1 MNGTAAPSESPLKAP
16 ENILS
21 MALVTI
27 CGKRQ
32 REHGPGVYDRGAAL
46 LATPRPYG
54 GTKLVIA
61 RVLGEL
67 KILDLAPTTSIHLG
81 PLCVG
86 ARVLGAG
93 RILVT
98 RTRINDRF

>member
-1 MNGTAAPSESPLKAP
+1 MANAKESTAPAFTTRVRAP
-16 ENILS
+16 
-21 MALVTI
+21 
-27 CGKRQ
+27 
-32 REHGPGVYDRGAAL
+32 

-67 KILDLAPTTSIHLG
+67 KICDLAPTTSVRLG
-81 PLCVG
+81 LLRPSDDARHFVG

-93 RILVT
+93 RIL
-98 RTRINDRF
+98 